1 MILHVSLLRET
12 GEKIVLP
19 HPIRMPAR
27 SPKFAFA
34 VTARVNALQNY
45 FALSCT
51 TIGTRICPVNMRS
64 FDLDSWEVLKSNVQH
79 ATQLEINI

>member
-19 HPIRMPAR
+19 HPIRLPAR

-34 VTARVNALQNY
+34 VTARVSVVALQNY

-79 ATQLEINI
+79 ATRFE